1 MNKFWQVRNSVDEAE
16 ILIYGDIVSD
26 KWSDADITAKEFKEE
41 LSALKGKNITVRI
54 NSRGGDVF
62 QALAIHNA
70 IKAAENITVSIDGL
84 AASAA
89 SVIAMAGK
97 KICMADNALMMIHL
111 PSAMLLGLYD
121 ESELAKVQ
129 EGLSAI
135 KNSTVQVYQAR
146 LKDGSAEE
154 LMTAET
160 WLSAQEALN
169 KGLID
174 EITNAIPLTMSNKTL
189 FVNSLKVD
197 TRQFNEEKFKAA
209 LGKVKVQEAKTMDEK
224 DIRAEI
230 RAQELTR
237 IKNLQSL
244 KGENSAINAL
254 VDTALETGASV
265 EEIQPYINAL
275 SKVKTTNAAAMNN
288 LRGLIEDNMTSGA
301 QNVSGGQATPEE
313 TKTAQAQQVVD
324 FANKIIGG
332 K

>member
-1 MNKFWQVRNSVDEAE
+1 MNKFWQVKNSVDEAE
-16 ILIYGDIVSD
+16 ILIYGDIVAD
-26 KWSDADITAKEFKEE
+26 KWTDDEVTAREFKEE
-41 LSALKGKNITVRI
+41 LAALKGKNITVRI

-62 QALAIHNA
+62 QALAICNA
-70 IKAAENITVSIDGL
+70 IKEAGVTVSIDGL

-89 SVIAMAGK
+89 SVIAMGGS
-97 KICMADNALMMIHL
+97 KIKMADNALMMIHL
-111 PSAMLLGLYD
+111 PSAMLWGMYD
-121 ESELAKVQ
+121 EAELAKVQ
-129 EGLSAI
+129 TGLSAI
-135 KNSTVQVYQAR
+135 KNSIVQVYQSR

-160 WLSAQEALN
+160 WLSAQEALD

-174 EITNAIPLTMSNKTL
+174 EITSEIPITMSNRTL

-209 LGKVKVQEAKTMDEK
+209 LSKVKIKEQKAMEEK

-244 KGENSAINAL
+244 KGENSAVNAL
-254 VDTALETGASV
+254 IDAALETGASV

-275 SKVKTTNAAAMNN
+275 GKVKTTNTAAMNN

-313 TKTAQAQQVVD
+313 TKAARAKQVVN
-324 FANKIIGG
+324 FANKLIGG